1 MNTWSGPLGLT
12 CTLQIAWWSG
22 VPSKIVPNILVWH
35 TSVARL
41 EWSFRNPD
49 KEISIFI
56 ANYTNCHLTH
66 KPHYPEH
73 NRWSLGGEWQVQT
86 QLCVDSIDRRCRQQ
100 FAACS
105 LSSPPLRN
113 HLPTGGY
120 RAHNKNLPTGSWM
133 VSVVLSLPSPIS
145 TRHISRCSVYHQ
157 PWVRCTSNIKHVYLT
172 NASAYW
178 LQPGTWWNR

>member
-73 NRWSLGGEWQVQT
+73 NRWSLGGEWLVQT
-86 QLCVDSIDRRCRQQ
+86 QLCYFMCWQHWQEVQT
-100 FAACS
+100 AVCS
-105 LSSPPLRN
+105 LF
-113 HLPTGGY
+113 
-120 RAHNKNLPTGSWM
+120 
-133 VSVVLSLPSPIS
+133 SLL
-145 TRHISRCSVYHQ
+145 
-157 PWVRCTSNIKHVYLT
+157 TSFEKPFANR
-172 NASAYW
+172 W
-178 LQPGTWWNR
+178 LQSPQQKFANRWLNGECCTEPAQPHIYQAYIKMFCVPPAMSI